1 VKKVLKRYSPW
12 FAELIVKEK
21 KVEGFAL
28 LVMETNDSIPNI
40 ESVEQLLM
48 L

>member
-1 VKKVLKRYSPW
+1 MVW
-12 FAELIVKEK
+12 FLIAQLIVKEK